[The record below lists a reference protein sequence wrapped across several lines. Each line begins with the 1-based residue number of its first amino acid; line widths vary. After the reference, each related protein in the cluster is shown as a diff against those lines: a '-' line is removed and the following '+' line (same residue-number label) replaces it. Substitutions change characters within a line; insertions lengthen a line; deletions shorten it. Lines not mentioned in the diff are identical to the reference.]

1 MTTQISWIGVDSRV
15 PSSVYIATDSRI
27 SWGAKDTWD
36 AGQKVF
42 SSVSSPQIWGYSG
55 DVLFPSQA
63 IGQFVHAL
71 DNGAFQS
78 DKFCEIS
85 AHASFVN
92 SIQNQFKGYPV
103 PCAQNFSII
112 HCVRIAEKM
121 NTQFA
126 VWKTSWAQGIGWKD
140 ERLASPTT
148 SDLIQVE
155 GSGTKTFKGWNMR
168 LKKSEIGGTSR
179 AIFQAFT
186 QSIRSEADAFT
197 FGPPQLVALRRVGN
211 GLSHLISWDDR
222 VWLNGIE
229 VTGENSLCL
238 ECFNEDFE
246 RCDPKT
252 GVRLV
257 DAQRQPLPRHY

>member
-1 MTTQISWIGVDSRV
+1 LVIWKKKANALGYFDFDSIRSRSNHTFSDLDGLIDLNGLSINSFPDTKADRV
-15 PSSVYIATDSRI
+15 MSERL
-27 SWGAKDTWD
+27 GE
-36 AGQKVF
+36 
-42 SSVSSPQIWGYSG
+42 
-55 DVLFPSQA
+55 A
-63 IGQFVHAL
+63 IGLSV
-71 DNGAFQS
+71 
-78 DKFCEIS
+78 I
-85 AHASFVN
+85 N
-92 SIQNQFKGYPV
+92 SIHGLTE
-103 PCAQNFSII
+103 AD
-112 HCVRIAEKM
+112 
-121 NTQFA
+121 
-126 VWKTSWAQGIGWKD
+126 WAQGIGWKD